1 MTTKGLR
8 YGVRQLADCRGYAN
22 VGDHPRF
29 QDFSMKETHLV
40 VLQVV
45 LTAMTKS
52 MVQSSGAYQAA
63 LYHFHEGGAIP
74 APALGCPTAARIRRR
89 KC

>member
-40 VLQVV
+40 VPEIGI
-45 LTAMTKS
+45 LTL
-52 MVQSSGAYQAA
+52 GRRAA
-63 LYHFHEGGAIP
+63 
-74 APALGCPTAARIRRR
+74 
-89 KC
+89 